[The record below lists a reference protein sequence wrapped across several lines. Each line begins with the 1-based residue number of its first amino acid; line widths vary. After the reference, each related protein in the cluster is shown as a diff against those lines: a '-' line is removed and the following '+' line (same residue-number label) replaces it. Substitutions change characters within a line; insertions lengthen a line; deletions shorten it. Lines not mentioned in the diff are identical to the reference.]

1 MINRK
6 PPKPKLPKPRP
17 EAIFW
22 QPGQQPP
29 KPDFSMVPHSTGENV
44 QANFRC
50 DHVTAADLEEHMRRL
65 ERKAAGFSITL
76 TDVIRSLIQEGARS
90 YREQFRD
97 EETPQPDD
105 EATDE

>member
-6 PPKPKLPKPRP
+6 PPKPKLPKPGQK
-17 EAIFW
+17 AIFW
-22 QPGQQPP
+22 QPGVQPP

-44 QANFRC
+44 PTNFRC